1 MSINWEHYQS
11 FLTVVEENSLSA
23 AARKLGLS
31 QPTLG
36 RHVDALEQ
44 EIGTSLFV
52 RSRYGL
58 SPTDT
63 ARGMIPHAKV
73 MAMAAGALKRAGAA
87 GGEAEGT
94 VRLTAS
100 EIVGVEVLPEIIAG
114 FVKIH
119 PHIHIELALTNR
131 TENLLKREADI
142 AIRMRRPRQ
151 EALIARKIGDVPLK
165 LYAHKSY
172 VASRG
177 MPDSFDDINGH
188 VIIGPENVAFYVD
201 FSAPIEL
208 EQLIATM
215 NIKSDSDLA
224 QLAMVRAG
232 CGIGGIQMQLA
243 SRDKMLLPVLHDSVS
258 IGMEMWLVA
267 HEDMLKERPVRL
279 FYDYLAKNLST
290 YVKG

>member
-11 FLTVVEENSLSA
+11 FLTVLEENSLSA

-36 RHVDALEQ
+36 RHVDALEK

-58 SPTDT
+58 SPTET
-63 ARGMIPHAKV
+63 ARGMVPHAK
-73 MAMAAGALKRAGAA
+73 AMAIAASALKRAGAA
-87 GGEAEGT
+87 GGEAEGN

-100 EIVGVEVLPEIIAG
+100 EIVGVEVLPDIIAG
-114 FVKIH
+114 FVKTY
-119 PHIHIELALTNR
+119 PHIHVELALTNR
-131 TENLLKREADI
+131 SENLLKREADI
-142 AIRMRRPRQ
+142 AIRMRRPQQ

-165 LYAHKSY
+165 LYAHASY
-172 VASRG
+172 VDLRG
-177 MPDSFDDINGH
+177 MPDSFDDIYGH
-188 VIIGPENVAFYVD
+188 VIIGPESVAFYVD

-243 SRDKMLLPVLHDSVS
+243 ARDKMLLPVLHDSVS
-258 IGMEMWLVA
+258 IGMEMWLAA

-279 FYDYLAKNLST
+279 LYDYLAKHLSA

>member
-1 MSINWEHYQS
+1 M
-11 FLTVVEENSLSA
+11 SA
-23 AARKLGLS
+23 AAKKLGLS

-36 RHVDALEQ
+36 RHVDALEK

-58 SPTDT
+58 SPTET
-63 ARGMIPHAKV
+63 ARSMVPHAKA
-73 MAMAAGALKRAGAA
+73 MAIAAGALKRSSAA

-100 EIVGVEVLPEIIAG
+100 EIVGVEILPDIIAG
-114 FVKIH
+114 FVKIY

-142 AIRMRRPRQ
+142 AIRMRRPQQ

-165 LYAHKSY
+165 LYAHTSY
-172 VASRG
+172 VASHG
-177 MPDSFDDINGH
+177 MPDSFNDIDGH
-188 VIIGPENVAFYVD
+188 VIIGPESIAFYVD
-201 FSAPIEL
+201 FSAPVEL
-208 EQLIATM
+208 EELIATM
-215 NIKSDSDLA
+215 NLKSDSDLA
-224 QLAMVRAG
+224 QLAMIRAG

-243 SRDKMLLPVLHDSVS
+243 ARDKMLLPVLHDSVS

-267 HEDMLKERPVRL
+267 HEDMLKEHPVRL
-279 FYDYLAKNLST
+279 FYDYLAIHLSG